1 MSRARRAVALLP
13 LAAAAAALCAC
24 VGYPRPYLTTLRGK
38 ADLGEDG
45 QPVKLAAAIVKEC
58 STWQGDTE
66 KRGHMHETT
75 TAKDGRY
82 SITVIGVAWN
92 YKNLITEGECTSHV
106 QMFACRPYCKK
117 VDQVDVDV
125 LGK

>member
-1 MSRARRAVALLP
+1 MRRLAPAAVALLAG
-13 LAAAAAALCAC
+13 LLSAC
-24 VGYPRPYLTTLRGK
+24 VGYPRPYLTTLKGK

-45 QPVKLAAAIVKEC
+45 KPVKLAAAIVKEC
-58 STWQGDTE
+58 ETWQGETE
-66 KRGHMHETT
+66 KRGSMHETMT
-75 TAKDGRY
+75 DKDGRY
-82 SITVIGVAWN
+82 SITVMGVAWN
-92 YKNLITEGECTSHV
+92 FKNLVTEGECRSHV

>member
-1 MSRARRAVALLP
+1 MKRLAPLAVAAF
-13 LAAAAAALCAC
+13 AACLSAC

-38 ADLGEDG
+38 ADLGDEG
-45 QPVKLAAAIVKEC
+45 KPVKLAAAIVKEC
-58 STWQGDTE
+58 ETWQGETE
-66 KRGHMHETT
+66 KRGSMHETT
-75 TAKDGRY
+75 TDKDGKY
-82 SITVIGVAWN
+82 SITVVGVAWDF
-92 YKNLITEGECTSHV
+92 KNLVTEGTCMSHV